1 MQTTANRLLNP
12 LGYHLSAESRK
23 RLRWMY
29 LLYYEQNRNVT
40 KAARKIGVSRQWLSL
55 ITSTFERHG
64 KDPRSLDPLSKAPH
78 HTHYRTR
85 ISEETEK
92 AIIAV
97 RNTYPF
103 WGKEKISRI
112 LKRDYCLNVH
122 PSTVNRYL
130 HKYQKINLKISKKN
144 SIAWQKKKQRENL
157 SPTLAVKHRPPKLL
171 KDYAPGALVEKDM
184 KFVLKQG
191 KFSNIMKHKAKENF
205 YYQHTEIDSFTRM
218 RTIEL
223 VKTADSAT
231 AAEAHKTAEKRF
243 PFRMAAINTDN
254 GGENEKD
261 FARHVQA
268 DGVFHFYSGV
278 GTPTDN
284 PRVER
289 SHLTDDQEFYHQG
302 NSKQTF
308 DAQRQALSKWEYTY
322 NHIRPHQALSY
333 LTPMEFYRVWKQ
345 DPQEAYRIKNNYQQ
359 YLIRQRKRLAT
370 ARRIKKKEQIEALM
384 HFIDAKLSLKNNL
397 YEEKQSLINCQVCS
411 WT

>member
-1 MQTTANRLLNP
+1 MQTIAHKILNP
-12 LGYHLSAESRK
+12 HNYCLSKEAQK
-23 RLRWMY
+23 RLRW
-29 LLYYEQNRNVT
+29 LYILYHQGNNNVT
-40 KAARKIGVSRQWLSL
+40 TVANTVGVSRQWLST
-55 ITSTFERHG
+55 IKSTFEKHNRN
-64 KDPRSLDPLSKAPH
+64 PRSLEPRSKAPRRA
-78 HTHYRTR
+78 TNRNR
-85 ISEETEK
+85 ISQETEK

-97 RNTYPF
+97 RNQYPCF
-103 WGKEKISRI
+103 GKEKISCI

-130 HKYQKINLKISKKN
+130 HKHSKINPKISKKN
-144 SIAWQKKKQRENL
+144 TISWQKKKQREHL
-157 SPTLAVKHRPPKLL
+157 PPTLRVKHRPPPLL
-171 KDYAPGALVEKDM
+171 KDYAPGALIEKDM

-191 KFSNIMKHKAKENF
+191 RFSNTIKYKAKENF

-231 AAEAHKTAEKRF
+231 AAEAHKTAQERF

-261 FARHVQA
+261 FARQVQDDA
-268 DGVFHFYSGV
+268 VFHFYSGV

-302 NSKQTF
+302 NAGKTF
-308 DAQRQALSKWEYTY
+308 NAQQEALRKWEYTY
-322 NHIRPHQALSY
+322 NYIRPHQALGY
-333 LTPMEFYRVWKQ
+333 LTPMEFYHVWKET
-345 DPQEAYRIKNNYQQ
+345 PQEAYRIKNQYQQ
-359 YLIRQRKRLAT
+359 YLISQRKRLAT

-397 YEEKQSLINCQVCS
+397 YEEKLSLINCQLCS